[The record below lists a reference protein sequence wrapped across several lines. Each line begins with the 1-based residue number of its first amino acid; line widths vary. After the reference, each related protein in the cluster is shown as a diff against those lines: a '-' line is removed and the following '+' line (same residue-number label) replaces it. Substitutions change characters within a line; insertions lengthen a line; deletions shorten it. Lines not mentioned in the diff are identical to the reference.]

1 MYVRDQHHARHA
13 RLDECTEIAHP
24 FWQVA
29 VAGGPA
35 VDCKKDDQ
43 LVRNEWQIIRKR
55 HPESHVRHQSHPS
68 WRCDKERDCC
78 QKSDSQD
85 RCKRQR
91 TLALTLEN
99 LTRQS
104 VPVASRLT

>member
-1 MYVRDQHHARHA
+1 MQKRVDKAECLRHTHPHLMDVRDQHHARHA

-43 LVRNEWQIIRKR
+43 LVPIEWRIILKR
-55 HPESHVRHQSHPS
+55 HPKPHFPHQTPPPPPS
-68 WRCDKERDCC
+68 NTHHTFCPK
-78 QKSDSQD
+78 
-85 RCKRQR
+85 
-91 TLALTLEN
+91 TA
-99 LTRQS
+99 
-104 VPVASRLT
+104 